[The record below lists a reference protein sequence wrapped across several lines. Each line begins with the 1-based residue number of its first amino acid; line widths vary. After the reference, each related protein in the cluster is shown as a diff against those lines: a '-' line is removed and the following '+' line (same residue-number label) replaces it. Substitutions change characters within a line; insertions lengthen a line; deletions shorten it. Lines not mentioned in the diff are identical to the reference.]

1 MMNQLEFVQKL
12 VDDKKAQIEAEKARF
27 EKEFYDAKERCKLL
41 SYRIEYI
48 INLHNAIKEADK
60 LGIVYANAFEC
71 HLNGNWRVSV
81 VKGAL
86 RIRRE
91 DEYVDFNEYGL
102 AIDYDMSDE
111 ELLVFMRRL
120 VEEFD
125 FVEEQYYAYT
135 NKVFAG
141 TGIEENVKW

>member
-1 MMNQLEFVQKL
+1 MNQLEFIQKL
-12 VDDKKAQIEAEKARF
+12 VADKKSQIEAEKAQF
-27 EKEFYDAKERCKLL
+27 EKELYDAKERCKLH

-48 INLHNAIKEADK
+48 IDLHNAIKEADK
-60 LGIVYANAFEC
+60 LGIVHANAFEC

-102 AIDYDMSDE
+102 AIDYDMFDE

-120 VEEFD
+120 MDDFD
-125 FVEEQYYAYT
+125 FIEEQYHTYA

-141 TGIEENVKW
+141 TGIESDEVI